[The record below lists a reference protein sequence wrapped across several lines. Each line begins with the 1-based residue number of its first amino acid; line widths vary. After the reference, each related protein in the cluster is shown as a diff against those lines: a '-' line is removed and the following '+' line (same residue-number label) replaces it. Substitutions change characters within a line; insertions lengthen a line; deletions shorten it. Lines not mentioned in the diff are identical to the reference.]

1 MDKFTRACPNCD
13 KEIKHKSL
21 RSLRESERKKCLCR
35 SCGAKSRVEK
45 YGINKS
51 FAKFAQKGHGL
62 GNKNPF
68 YGKTHSEETKDKIR
82 NRDKSFFNSKEY
94 KEKQRINSSGK
105 NNPMCGSSW
114 TNRQI
119 ETNVCSYV
127 VTYPDNHTEV
137 IINLNDFCRRHN
149 LSAGNMC
156 STSVGKRKHTKGFSC
171 VKL

>member
-105 NNPMCGSSW
+105 NNPMYGISVYQLWVSK
-114 TNRQI
+114 
-119 ETNVCSYV
+119 
-127 VTYPDNHTEV
+127 HGTEKADE
-137 IINLNDFCRRHN
+137 L
-149 LSAGNMC
+149 M
-156 STSVGKRKHTKGFSC
+156 
-171 VKL
+171 